1 MSFRIS
7 LRLPND
13 LYEKIQK
20 VSDSL
25 SDNLSD
31 TCRTAIEYFISQK
44 EQKKI
49 SENRK
54 ENGKTLNQNYINQLK
69 DEIIYLK
76 EENKILREQIETKIF
91 NLQNQLNLLLTNQS
105 SSKKIPYK
113 KIKKEKT
120 KNEKELFITR
130 M

>member
-7 LRLPND
+7 LRLSND

-31 TCRTAIEYFISQK
+31 TCRTAIEYFISQN
-44 EQKKI
+44 ERKKTDK
-49 SENRK
+49 NQK

-91 NLQNQLNLLLTNQS
+91 TLQNQINPPHLSNNYLD
-105 SSKKIPYK
+105 Y
-113 KIKKEKT
+113 T
-120 KNEKELFITR
+120 K
-130 M
+130 